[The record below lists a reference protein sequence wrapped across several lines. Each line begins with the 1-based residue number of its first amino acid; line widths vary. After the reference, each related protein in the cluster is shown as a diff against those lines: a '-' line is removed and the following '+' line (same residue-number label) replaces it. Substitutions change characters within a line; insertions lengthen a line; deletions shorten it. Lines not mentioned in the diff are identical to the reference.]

1 MLKSLGLISVSG
13 FINNLEAK
21 NVVEEADLPVLK
33 TDVLVVGGGTAGVI
47 AAIQAGRA
55 GCKVILVESGS
66 QLGGTMTT
74 GGVCFPGLFHAWG
87 KQIIGGIGWELVKET
102 VAMNGDSLP
111 DFSKPFGKNHSK
123 HQILLNAPLYALLA
137 EEKCIQ
143 AGVSIRYYETPL
155 RVKRINAGW
164 KVEIVGKETHDY
176 IECDQ
181 LIDCTGNAT
190 VVALAGY
197 SRLREKVTQP
207 GSLIFQLEG
216 YDTASLD
223 FAEINKRFDKAL
235 DKGEIYRADA
245 YNGIHAVLD
254 AKVGLAAQHVS
265 NADSTTSESQTLAN
279 IRGRESLLR
288 ILRFVRTLPGCEKAK
303 LKMMQPETA
312 IRETFRINGLC
323 EISHDDYVSGRVY
336 DDSVSYSYYPIDLH
350 DEKGVAPKHL
360 KEGIVATIPL
370 RALIPKD
377 SKDIIVAGRCVSSDR
392 LANSALRVQASC
404 MGMGQAAGAAAA
416 LACYHDTTPSEISI
430 VELKELIKKY
440 GGIVPN
446 Y

>member
-1 MLKSLGLISVSG
+1 MIKSLGLISVGG
-13 FINNLEAK
+13 FMGNLEAK

-87 KQIIGGIGWELVKET
+87 KQIIGGIGWELVEET

-137 EEKCIQ
+137 EEKCIK

-155 RVKRINAGW
+155 SVKKINTGW
-164 KVEIVGKETHDY
+164 KVEIVGKETHIF
-176 IECDQ
+176 IECNQ

-190 VVALAGY
+190 IVALAGY
-197 SRLREKVTQP
+197 PRLREKVTQP

-223 FAEINKRFDKAL
+223 LVEINKRFDYAL
-235 DKGEIYRADA
+235 DKGEIYRTDA
-245 YNGIHAVLD
+245 YNGICAVLD
-254 AKVGLAAQHVS
+254 AKVGWAAQHVS
-265 NADSTTSESQTLAN
+265 YADSSTSESHSLAN
-279 IRGRESLLR
+279 IRGRKSLLR

-303 LKMMQPETA
+303 LKIMQPETA
-312 IRETFRINGLC
+312 IRETYRINGLY

-350 DEKGVAPKHL
+350 DDKGVSPEHL
-360 KEGIVATIPL
+360 KDGVVATIPL

-377 SKDIIVAGRCVSSDR
+377 SKNIIVAGRCISSDR

-416 LACYHDTTPSEISI
+416 LACCHGTTPSKIPI